1 MRIILLLLILLP
13 QLLFAG
19 NKKNH
24 YSPLQKSFEV
34 SVLNTFSLLSAEL
47 NARQS
52 SPTKSKTL
60 QTFIV
65 VIDAGHGG
73 KDPGA
78 LGKKGGREKDIVLRI
93 ARILTKKMNEL
104 PFIHAVMTRSDDY
117 FVPLRKRL
125 AIARLAK
132 ADLFVA
138 IHADAYFD
146 HEATGASVYALSE
159 HGATSEAARWLA
171 QRDNYSE
178 LDGVALGSLSDRD
191 PILRSVLV
199 DLAQTTTI
207 KDSIRL
213 GNHVLYALEQI
224 SPLHHTY
231 VERAPFVVLKS
242 PDIPSVLLETG
253 FITNPGEEKRLTNPA
268 YQEKLANALRKGIQQ
283 YVQRYAVNGE

>member
-1 MRIILLLLILLP
+1 MLLP
-13 QLLFAG
+13 QILFAATS
-19 NKKNH
+19 NKKIH
-24 YSPLQKSFEV
+24 TSALQKSFEA
-34 SVLNTFSLLSAEL
+34 SALNTFSLLSKEL
-47 NARQS
+47 NVRQLKEENVSKKINTRQS
-52 SPTKSKTL
+52 
-60 QTFIV
+60 FIV

-78 LGKKGGREKDIVLRI
+78 LGKKGAKEKDIVLKI
-93 ARILTKKMNEL
+93 AKILTKKMNEL
-104 PFIHAVMTRSDDY
+104 SHVHAVMTRSDDY

-146 HEATGASVYALSE
+146 NDATGASVYALSE

-178 LDGVALGSLSDRD
+178 LDGVELSSLSDRD
-191 PILRSVLV
+191 PVLRSVLV

-207 KDSIRL
+207 QDSIRL
-213 GNHVLYALEQI
+213 GNNVLYALEQI

-242 PDIPSVLLETG
+242 PDIPSILIETG
-253 FITNPGEEKRLTNPA
+253 FITNPAEERRLTNPA
-268 YQEKLANALRKGIQQ
+268 YQEKLARALRKGIEQ
-283 YVQRYAVNGE
+283 YVKKYAVNGE